1 MSNSFGEIDDMTK
14 VNTEGDRVDLLYKGN
29 APIMKLVKKKITF
42 KRSLKELSKSN
53 LRKYPKNYLSTNEED
68 A

>member
-1 MSNSFGEIDDMTK
+1 MTK

-29 APIMKLVKKKITF
+29 ASIMKLVKKKITF